1 MINTAI
7 VVALLSGSALSALA
21 NPPVDLDEFFLANNT
36 SIDEEYDFA
45 GLEGDFS
52 YNNSV
57 EVISDEDEVSLK
69 EAATSLLL
77 TEIEQLKNKT
87 WEKETEI
94 EELHSQIEA
103 MKSKFAQEKETLAQ
117 ESKRQEEALINK
129 YENEKSSLQKES
141 ENKMAGL
148 VEDFKNEKAA
158 LVEEWKN
165 EKAALIG
172 ERNETVEN
180 LEKSK
185 NLDKSKYEKDVT
197 NKGVLIRFLSYR
209 LMDKDKRA
217 KISRVVIEA
226 QNEKLRI
233 LGEERKTYQEKN
245 KMFLKQAYLQAD
257 EIMRQEQQKKELKDA
272 LKIEATLRQDF
283 CNLTELLKGNTVEN
297 FPQYVGLLA
306 KTLTDQTEEI
316 NKLR

>member
-1 MINTAI
+1 MMINTAI
-7 VVALLSGSALSALA
+7 LVALLSGSALSALA

-45 GLEGDFS
+45 GLEGDL
-52 YNNSV
+52 
-57 EVISDEDEVSLK
+57 VISDEDEVSLK

-77 TEIEQLKNKT
+77 AEIEQLKNKT

-103 MKSKFAQEKETLAQ
+103 MKALFAQEKEALAH
-117 ESKRQEEALINK
+117 ESKRQEEALIEK
-129 YENEKSSLQKES
+129 YENEKSSLKKES
-141 ENKMAGL
+141 ENRTAGL
-148 VEDFKNEKAA
+148 VEDFKNEKAG

-165 EKAALIG
+165 EKAALIR
-172 ERNETVEN
+172 ERNQTVEN

-185 NLDKSKYEKDVT
+185 SLEKSKCEKVLT

-209 LMDKDKRA
+209 LKDKDKRA

-272 LKIEATLRQDF
+272 LEIEAVLRQDF
-283 CNLTELLKGNTVEN
+283 CNLTELLKGDTVEN